1 MSLFNKKY
9 RQSISPFYSD
19 PIRSYSYL
27 IRKLHMMHGVFLDF
41 WVFFLDNSI
50 LSKLVIFLLI
60 GDLGR
65 MDEDGYFWI
74 FGRTDDVL
82 IIDG

>member
-1 MSLFNKKY
+1 
-9 RQSISPFYSD
+9 
-19 PIRSYSYL
+19 
-27 IRKLHMMHGVFLDF
+27 MMHGVFLDF
-41 WVFFLDNSI
+41 GGFFLDNSI

-65 MDEDGYFWI
+65 MDVDGYFWI
-74 FGRTDDVL
+74 VGRTDDVL

>member
-1 MSLFNKKY
+1 
-9 RQSISPFYSD
+9 
-19 PIRSYSYL
+19 
-27 IRKLHMMHGVFLDF
+27 MMHGVFLDF
-41 WVFFLDNSI
+41 GGFFLDNSI

-65 MDEDGYFWI
+65 MDEDSYFWI
-74 FGRTDDVL
+74 VGRTDDVL